1 MKDSIGTVYW
11 VTGLSGAGKTT
22 LGTLLHQTLQQQR
35 TAVLLDGD
43 ALRQI
48 YGDDI
53 GYDPADRQRM
63 AMRNAK
69 LCKFLA
75 QQGIDVVCCTIG
87 MFDAVRD
94 WNREEIERYC
104 EIYLRVKPEVLCQ
117 RDQKG
122 LYSGVRNGKLKNVM
136 GMDLEFEEPKHP
148 DLIIENNG
156 DETPEQVLTRIL
168 QAIPH

>member
-1 MKDSIGTVYW
+1 MKESIGTVYW
-11 VTGLSGAGKTT
+11 ITGLSGAGKTT
-22 LGTLLHQTLQQQR
+22 LGTLLYKKLKQQNS
-35 TAVLLDGD
+35 AVLLDGD

-53 GYDPADRQRM
+53 GYDTEDRRRM

-75 QQGIDVVCCTIG
+75 LQGIDVICCTIG
-87 MFDAVRD
+87 MFDAVRA
-94 WNREEIERYC
+94 WNREEIEQYC
-104 EIYLRVKPEVLCQ
+104 EIYLKVKPEILCQ

-148 DLIIENNG
+148 DLVVENNG
-156 DETPEQVLTRIL
+156 EETPEQVLGRIL
-168 QAIPH
+168 QAIRR